1 MHGDDQLC
9 GVGQPVGVGDPV
21 GEELGQGLACR
32 ERLDGGVG
40 TVDVVEVRAVGADA
54 QGAEQAGHHRT
65 VG

>member
-9 GVGQPVGVGDPV
+9 GVGQPIGIGDPV
-21 GEELGQGLACR
+21 GEELGQGLSRC
-32 ERLDGGVG
+32 ERLDGGIG
-40 TVDVVEVRAVGADA
+40 TVHIVEVRAIGADA